1 MRDTLD
7 YYYDICRGYYLRHVR
22 WLQWNSRYYIL
33 PAYRR
38 LLERHGWQRTSWIE
52 FGPGRKRHYYLL
64 YGLLRNTV
72 AVAAIALI
80 GIAGL
85 AHFTGSEPSQP
96 AVQSA
101 TSQLADPVTSAHSQ
115 TTSPTPAPA
124 IDKPLLFGLGAQ
136 ADGAMNQPI
145 YSHAP
150 VGMVTSWFNSPD
162 DLRFMSNW
170 RNTTVQQAYVN
181 GKAMHLVVW
190 TGGEEKQLRTAYGP
204 ACGREYPFSASF
216 ESDMHQLAT
225 IFAGRAGG
233 PPLYVSMFTEFQT
246 YPCQDN
252 NWRGSENYYRG
263 LQERYRKAQEIFK
276 ANAPNSQVSLTW
288 GGWQADWNDPAKG
301 GGQALIPHFA
311 EVMNASDFQ
320 SFQAMDS
327 RSNVRHIADMT
338 RILGSYGPNGG
349 KRVMVAHFKPDNGNQ
364 ATWSNDLTTIFTA
377 PTLNQLQQN
386 GLFAF
391 SFMDEKNIN
400 ASDESYDQTRQIIQ
414 QFAR

>member
-1 MRDTLD
+1 M
-7 YYYDICRGYYLRHVR
+7 RHVR
-22 WLQWNSRYYIL
+22 RLQWHSRYYIL

-38 LLERHGWQRTSWIE
+38 LLERHGWHRTRWME
-52 FGPGRKRHYYLL
+52 FGPDSKQHHS
-64 YGLLRNTV
+64 LLRNGLV
-72 AVAAIALI
+72 AVLVGVILIA
-80 GIAGL
+80 GIANL
-85 AHFTGSEPSQP
+85 ASSHTGSPAKP
-96 AVQSA
+96 AVQGAA
-101 TSQLADPVTSAHSQ
+101 TPPAHPVTSAHSQ
-115 TTSPTPAPA
+115 DTSPAPSAQPSGDPAA
-124 IDKPLLFGLGAQ
+124 DKPLVFGLGAQ
-136 ADGAMNQPI
+136 ADGAMRQRIYDQAPI
-145 YSHAP
+145 
-150 VGMVTSWFNSPD
+150 GMVTSWFNSPA
-162 DLRFMSNW
+162 DLKFMASW

-190 TGGEEKQLRTAYGP
+190 TGGEEKPLRTAYGP

-216 ESDMHQLAT
+216 ETDMRQLAE
-225 IFAGRAGG
+225 IFAGRADG

-263 LQERYRKAQEIFK
+263 LQEQYRKASDIFK
-276 ANAPNSQVSLTW
+276 ATAPNSQVSLTW

-311 EVMNASDFQ
+311 DVMNASDFQ

-327 RSNVRHIADMT
+327 RSNVRHVADMT
-338 RILGSYGPNGG
+338 RILGTYGPNGG

-364 ATWSNDLTTIFTA
+364 TTWSNDLATIFTA
-377 PTLNQLQQN
+377 PTLAQLKQN

-400 ASDESYDQTRQIIQ
+400 ASEQSYNQARGVIQ